1 MVRLPRRNLVW
12 RTPDDRVEEVVRWDF
27 RERVE
32 LARREVEAR
41 CSLNRNYL
49 VKRDAGDSEKVLF
62 FDGQRP
68 VRPHL
73 VTHRLDQGRNTGTQ
87 RREIGRASC
96 RERVCQY
103 V

>member
-1 MVRLPRRNLVW
+1 MELTHVFRIGMIAIVRLPRRNLVEHP
-12 RTPDDRVEEVVRWDF
+12 PDDRVEEVDRCDF

-68 VRPHL
+68 VRSEER
-73 VTHRLDQGRNTGTQ
+73 RLGKECVST
-87 RREIGRASC
+87 C
-96 RERVCQY
+96 RSRW
-103 V
+103 